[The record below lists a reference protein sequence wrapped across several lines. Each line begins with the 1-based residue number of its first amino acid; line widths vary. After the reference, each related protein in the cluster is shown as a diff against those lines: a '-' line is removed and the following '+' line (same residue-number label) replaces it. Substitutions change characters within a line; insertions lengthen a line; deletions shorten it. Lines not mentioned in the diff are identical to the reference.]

1 MYLTSKNKIHANFKF
16 KKMES
21 KRTFIY
27 LTFTIISLFT
37 LKVFSQNI
45 EQHDSIRTQL
55 TSVARTIITNAGICT
70 LITLNEDGLPMAR
83 AMDPFLPKSDF
94 TIWFGTNPNSRKV
107 KQIKKNPVVTLY
119 YLDKDASGYVVIHGR
134 AELVNEP
141 SEKEKHWK
149 TEWQSFYP
157 NKTEDYLLI
166 KVVPDWMEVLSTT
179 YGITG
184 DPKTWEVPVV
194 VFD

>member
-1 MYLTSKNKIHANFKF
+1 MYKLKFFNKMK
-16 KKMES
+16 
-21 KRTFIY
+21 
-27 LTFTIISLFT
+27 T
-37 LKVFSQNI
+37 LKLYSNLTLLLLLLMSLKSFGQNTK
-45 EQHDSIRTQL
+45 QNDSIRTQL

-83 AMDPFLPKSDF
+83 AMDPFLPESDF
-94 TIWFGTNPNSRKV
+94 TVWFGTNPKSRKV
-107 KQIKKNPVVTLY
+107 KQIKNNPIVTLY

-149 TEWQSFYP
+149 TEWQAFYP

-166 KVVPDWMEVLSTT
+166 KVVPNWMEVLSTT
-179 YGITG
+179 HGITG

>member
-1 MYLTSKNKIHANFKF
+1 MYKLKFFNKMK
-16 KKMES
+16 
-21 KRTFIY
+21 
-27 LTFTIISLFT
+27 T
-37 LKVFSQNI
+37 LKLYSNLTLLLLLLMSLKSFGQNTK
-45 EQHDSIRTQL
+45 QNDSIRTQL

-83 AMDPFLPKSDF
+83 AMDPFLPESDF
-94 TIWFGTNPNSRKV
+94 TVWFGTNPKSRKV
-107 KQIKKNPVVTLY
+107 KQIKNNPIVTLY

-134 AELVNEP
+134 AELVNELG
-141 SEKEKHWK
+141 EKEKHWK
-149 TEWQSFYP
+149 TEWQAFYP

-166 KVVPDWMEVLSTT
+166 KVVPNWMEVLSTT
-179 YGITG
+179 HGITG

>member
-1 MYLTSKNKIHANFKF
+1 MVDLYKLKFFNKMK
-16 KKMES
+16 
-21 KRTFIY
+21 
-27 LTFTIISLFT
+27 T
-37 LKVFSQNI
+37 LKLYSNLTLLLLLLMSLKSFGQNTK
-45 EQHDSIRTQL
+45 QNDSIRTQL

-83 AMDPFLPKSDF
+83 AMDPFLPESDF
-94 TIWFGTNPNSRKV
+94 TVWFGTNPKSRKV
-107 KQIKKNPVVTLY
+107 KQIKNNPIVTLY

-134 AELVNEP
+134 AELVNELG
-141 SEKEKHWK
+141 EKEKHWK
-149 TEWQSFYP
+149 TEWQAFYP

-166 KVVPDWMEVLSTT
+166 KVVPNWMEVLSTT
-179 YGITG
+179 HGITG